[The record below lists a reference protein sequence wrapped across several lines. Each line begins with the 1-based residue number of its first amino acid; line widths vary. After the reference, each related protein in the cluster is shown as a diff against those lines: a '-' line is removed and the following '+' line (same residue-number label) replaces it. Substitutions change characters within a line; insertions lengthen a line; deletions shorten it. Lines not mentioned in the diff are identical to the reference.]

1 MADIVHARDDQSRSA
16 ASPPGTGR
24 RPMRTQAA
32 AGRRDTGSKYD
43 QPFVPGRELYMWVGV
58 FDHTQ
63 TRHTR
68 HPRPVRITV
77 EE

>member
-1 MADIVHARDDQSRSA
+1 MADIAHRRDDQSRALAEGLGTPSQRTA
-16 ASPPGTGR
+16 A
-24 RPMRTQAA
+24 QAA
-32 AGRRDTGSKYD
+32 RDRNTGSTYD
-43 QPFVPGRELYMWVGV
+43 QPFLPGRDLYIRVAV

-68 HPRPVRITV
+68 HPRPVRLSV

>member
-1 MADIVHARDDQSRSA
+1 MADIVHARDDQSRSV
-16 ASPPGTGR
+16 ASPAGMAR
-24 RPMRTQAA
+24 RRTPTQAG

-43 QPFVPGRELYMWVGV
+43 PRFVSGRELYLWVAV

>member
-16 ASPPGTGR
+16 ASRPGMGR
-24 RPMRTQAA
+24 RPMPTPAA
-32 AGRRDTGSKYD
+32 AGRHDTGSKYD
-43 QPFVPGRELYMWVGV
+43 QPFVPGRVAV

>member
-1 MADIVHARDDQSRSA
+1 MTSRA
-16 ASPPGTGR
+16 LN
-24 RPMRTQAA
+24 
-32 AGRRDTGSKYD
+32 TGSKYD
-43 QPFVPGRELYMWVGV
+43 QPFLPGYDLYIWVAV

-68 HPRPVRITV
+68 HPRPVRLAV